1 MKKALVL
8 GNWKMYKTTREALEL
23 INALKAGL
31 GDVDAEVGV
40 IPPFT
45 ALYTASEALKNSK
58 IKLGAQN
65 VYPANEGAFTGE
77 ISPVML
83 QDLNVSYVLCGH
95 SERRHV
101 LGDSDEFVG
110 KKLLAVAGAGM
121 IPVLCV
127 GEKLEE
133 RDAGSTN
140 AIVTGQLEKGLN
152 GFELENPEK
161 LVIAY
166 EPVWAIGTGRV
177 ATPEQVAE
185 VHAHIRSWLIA
196 RFGAEKGKS
205 VFIQYGGSVKPDNAV
220 GLSQVPDV
228 NGFLVG
234 GASLKPDSYLGII
247 NAYRR

>member
-1 MKKALVL
+1 MKRALVL

-23 INALKAGL
+23 IHALKAGL

-45 ALYTASEALKNSK
+45 ALYTASEALKNCN
-58 IKLGAQN
+58 IKLGAQD

-77 ISPVML
+77 ISPLML

-95 SERRHV
+95 SERRHI
-101 LGDSDEFVG
+101 LGESDEFIG
-110 KKLLAVAGAGM
+110 KKVLAVAGAGM
-121 IPVLCV
+121 IPVLCI

-133 RDAGSTN
+133 RDAGITN
-140 AIVTGQLEKGLN
+140 TIITRQLDLSLN
-152 GFELENPEK
+152 GFQLENPEM

-185 VHAHIRSWLIA
+185 VHSHIRSWLIA
-196 RFGAEKGKS
+196 RFGAEKGKI

-220 GLSQVPDV
+220 GLSHVPDV

-234 GASLKPDSYLGII
+234 GASMKPDSYLGII
-247 NAYRR
+247 NAYKQ